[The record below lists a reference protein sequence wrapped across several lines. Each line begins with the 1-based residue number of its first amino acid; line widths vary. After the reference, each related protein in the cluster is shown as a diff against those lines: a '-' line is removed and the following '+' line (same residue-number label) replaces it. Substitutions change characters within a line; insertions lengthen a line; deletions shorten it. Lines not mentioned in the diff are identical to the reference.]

1 MGMDTQ
7 HNGVGRSD
15 GLDVSVEVPLNGG
28 DSGTARG
35 TLHTS
40 PEALLVLV
48 FGVGLVLSQWDARE
62 RLLSAVTALAERAGH
77 RLVAAA

>member
-1 MGMDTQ
+1 MDAH
-7 HNGVGRSD
+7 HNGADRSG

-35 TLHTS
+35 TLHAS

-48 FGVGLVLSQWDARE
+48 FGVGLVLSQGDARE
-62 RLLSAVTALAERAGH
+62 RLLGALTVLAERAGH